1 MDTRLLDRLSA
12 ARDVLGGVDGNG
24 RRVHTGMSDA
34 GVISMAHGNGTRRPH
49 ATVVAAGITALLETE
64 RGSLDD
70 YLFHQPHEEFAAA
83 VTADFRGQ
91 GVPAEIAGNICVDS
105 GTTRLYAA
113 FLHACSEPG
122 DVFLVPRSY
131 YHQLPSWCDLFGVQL
146 SLVPTSLGHSY
157 KLTPEDLDEWIRR
170 NPRRRTRGLF
180 LFNPT
185 QTGALYTAEEL
196 QAIALAVADHDLVVL
211 EDSVFA
217 GTEFPGELPVHHLI
231 AAAPGLADRVVTVK
245 GASKAFNLANARIGW
260 ACGPADL
267 IRRMDHYTTTTLA
280 TIPYTAKAMALAAL
294 RAPRSYLLANS
305 RESAARTTLITE
317 LVLECNAALAAHAD
331 EPVLHIPHQ
340 PQAGHALLVSTP
352 GLVGRSLPGGG
363 VIRDSID
370 VTRLLLSTARVAV
383 SPGYSLGFDGTELRL
398 GFGSVGLKRTYP
410 ALARAELVA
419 ALECLETRCGV
430 IDSAAGAALVQVT
443 ERLRTTPAE
452 VGPEIFRPGRDLI
465 TEAFRERILPALTA
479 LLARPVRGRARE
491 RQLAAA

>member
-1 MDTRLLDRLSA
+1 
-12 ARDVLGGVDGNG
+12 
-24 RRVHTGMSDA
+24 
-34 GVISMAHGNGTRRPH
+34 MAHGNGTRRPH

-70 YLFHQPHEEFAAA
+70 YLFYQPHEEFEAE
-83 VTADFRGQ
+83 VTADFRRQ

-122 DVFLVPRSY
+122 DVFMVPRSY

-157 KLTPEDLDEWIRR
+157 KVTPEDLDEWIRR
-170 NPRRRTRGLF
+170 NPGPSARARGLY

-196 QAIALAVADHDLVVL
+196 QAIASAVADHNLVVL

-217 GTEFPGELPVHHLI
+217 GTEFPGELPVRHLV
-231 AAAPGLADRVVTVK
+231 AAAPELADRVVTVK

-267 IRRMDHYTTTTLA
+267 IHRMDEHTTTTLA
-280 TIPYTAKAMALAAL
+280 TVPYTAKAMALAAL

-305 RESAARTTLITE
+305 RESAARAALITE
-317 LVLECNAALAAHAD
+317 LVLECNAALADYTD

-363 VIRDSID
+363 VIRDSVD
-370 VTRLLLSTARVAV
+370 VTRLLLSTAKVAV
-383 SPGYSLGFDGTELRL
+383 PPGYSLGFDGTELRL

-419 ALECLETRCGV
+419 ALECLETKCGA
-430 IDSAAGAALVQVT
+430 IDSAAGAALAQVS
-443 ERLRTTPAE
+443 ELLRATSQE
-452 VGPEIFRPGRDLI
+452 VGPEIFQPGRDLI
-465 TEAFRERILPALTA
+465 TEAFRERIIPVLTE
-479 LLARPVRGRARE
+479 LFARPAGGRARE
-491 RQLAAA
+491 WQPAAA